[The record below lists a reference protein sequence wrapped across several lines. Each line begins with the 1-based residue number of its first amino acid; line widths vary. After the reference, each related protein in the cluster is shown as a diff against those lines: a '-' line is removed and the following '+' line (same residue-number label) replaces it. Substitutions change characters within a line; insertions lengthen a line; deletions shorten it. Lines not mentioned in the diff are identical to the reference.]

1 MIEAGQK
8 YNLLTAV
15 EFVERR
21 NGKPY
26 WLFRCDCGN
35 EKVIWAGNVT
45 NGHVKSCGCLNRKQ
59 ARINGRKTFIDLTG
73 KKFGKLTVISYCE
86 SNKKWLCQ
94 CECGNQCFVSQSN
107 LCRKTKSATVSCGCA
122 VSLEAANEKNFVE
135 DTNAGNVIN
144 NTAQKNSKSGVRGVY
159 LQNGRY
165 NVWISFQHKRYYLG
179 STKDLE
185 YAIKLRKEAEKR
197 VYGDFIEWYQK
208 EYGKDPQE

>member
-1 MIEAGQK
+1 MIEPGQK
-8 YNLLTAV
+8 YNSLTAV
-15 EFVERR
+15 EFVERK
-21 NGKPY
+21 NGRAY

-35 EKVIWAGNVT
+35 EKVIVAGNVT
-45 NGHVKSCGCLNRKQ
+45 NGHVKSCGCLAKKQ
-59 ARINGRKTFIDLTG
+59 ARINGRKTFKDLTG
-73 KKFGKLTVISYCE
+73 KKFGKLTAISYCE
-86 SNKKWLCQ
+86 SKQAWLCQ
-94 CECGNQCFVSQSN
+94 CECGNQCFVAQNN
-107 LCRKTKSATVSCGCA
+107 LCRKKNATISCGCA

-135 DTNAGNVIN
+135 DTNAGNIIN

-208 EYGKDPQE
+208 EYGKDSQK

>member
-1 MIEAGQK
+1 MKPGEK
-8 YNLLTAV
+8 YNMLTAIRKT
-15 EFVERR
+15 ESR
-21 NGKPY
+21 NGKSY
-26 WLFRCDCGN
+26 WLFKCDCGK
-35 EKVIWAGNVT
+35 EKELYAYNVSS
-45 NGHVKSCGCLNRKQ
+45 GHVKSCGCLNSKQ

-73 KKFGKLTVISYCE
+73 KKFGKLTALSYCE
-86 SNKKWLCQ
+86 SNGKWLCQ
-94 CECGNQCFVSQSN
+94 CECGNQCFVAQSN
-107 LCRKTKSATVSCGCA
+107 LCRKTKGATVSCGC
-122 VSLEAANEKNFVE
+122 VRSLDAANEKNIVE
-135 DTNAGNVIN
+135 DTNAGNIIN
-144 NTAQKNSKSGVRGVY
+144 NTALKNSKSGVRGVY